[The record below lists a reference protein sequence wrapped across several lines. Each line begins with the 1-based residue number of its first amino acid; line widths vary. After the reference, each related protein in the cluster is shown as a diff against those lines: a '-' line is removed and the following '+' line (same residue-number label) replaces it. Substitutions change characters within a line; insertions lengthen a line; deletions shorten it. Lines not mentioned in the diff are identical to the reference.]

1 MKYIYQN
8 ADWHSFQW
16 CGEKINNLLLNI
28 QKAQGYLFGKMDALG
43 FDVKNNASL
52 NILTEDILKSFEIE
66 GEILNKKQVYS
77 SIAKKLGLELNS
89 NIPIARNV
97 YGVVEMMFDATQNF
111 NKPITHERLYGWDA
125 ALFPTGFSGMYQIEI
140 GQYRSGKTAPHHFP
154 TTLIRNSASFPF

>member
-8 ADWHSFQW
+8 ADWHLFQW

-77 SIAKKLGLELNS
+77 SIAKK
-89 NIPIARNV
+89 
-97 YGVVEMMFDATQNF
+97 
-111 NKPITHERLYGWDA
+111 
-125 ALFPTGFSGMYQIEI
+125 
-140 GQYRSGKTAPHHFP
+140 
-154 TTLIRNSASFPF
+154 IRVGT